1 MSAFIRWLYGAL
13 NDFFDA
19 SISNIKDIGTVQKSY
34 ATNHFFKFVQESDVV
49 AKFDTAVQL
58 SVYTQCIAEKGG
70 IREKCLGRELV
81 KRVSDP
87 NYLRKSNIFICA
99 H

>member
-34 ATNHFFKFVQESDVV
+34 ATNHFFKSVQESDVV

-58 SVYTQCIAEKGG
+58 SVYTQCIAEKGASERNVWAG
-70 IREKCLGRELV
+70 
-81 KRVSDP
+81 SW
-87 NYLRKSNIFICA
+87 
-99 H
+99 